1 MQNHFAFIHDFVLL
15 NNLQKFVELQ
25 FFMDEFLESGCMHSQ
40 YFLFHLYKHVFA
52 KAELLKIGYA
62 PFYIAFSNRKT
73 KEIYLSSWK
82 KTLSNV

>member
-1 MQNHFAFIHDFVLL
+1 MQNQFAYIHDFVLL

-52 KAELLKIGYA
+52 KAELLKIGYVTHH
-62 PFYIAFSNRKT
+62 FILHFQIVKG
-73 KEIYLSSWK
+73 K
-82 KTLSNV
+82 KSISLT